1 MRISDWSSDVCSS
14 DLASNGSGATVNN
27 RRMRV
32 SPCKEMERALIGTGV
47 PLREEYLDR
56 YMPMLRNVAAN
67 SAGIRRAGAAS
78 LDLAYVASGRL
89 DGYWEFNLKPWDIAA
104 GIVMVQEAGGIV
116 RPLEGST
123 DVLADGHI
131 LATTRSEENTSEL
144 QSLM

>member
-1 MRISDWSSDVCSS
+1 
-14 DLASNGSGATVNN
+14 
-27 RRMRV
+27 
-32 SPCKEMERALIGTGV
+32 MERALIGTGV

-123 DVLADGHI
+123 DVLAEQAI
-131 LATTRSEENTSEL
+131 LRKIGRASCRERVC
-144 QSLM
+144 QYV

>member
-1 MRISDWSSDVCSS
+1 MCFFKEYGDPRVRHVRPHLCPQRRCYDRSTQDLYRASSGPS
-14 DLASNGSGATVNN
+14 AAVNN

-32 SPCKEMERALIGTGV
+32 GPCKEMERALIGTGV

-89 DGYWEFNLKPWDIAA
+89 DGYWEFNLKPWED
-104 GIVMVQEAGGIV
+104 
-116 RPLEGST
+116 R
-123 DVLADGHI
+123 
-131 LATTRSEENTSEL
+131 TSVV
-144 QSLM
+144 

>member
-1 MRISDWSSDVCSS
+1 
-14 DLASNGSGATVNN
+14 
-27 RRMRV
+27 
-32 SPCKEMERALIGTGV
+32 
-47 PLREEYLDR
+47 
-56 YMPMLRNVAAN
+56 MPMLRNVAAN

-131 LATTRSEENTSEL
+131 LATHLKLGDEVTMDW
-144 QSLM
+144 QSDVKGKRVVYRVDVCDSLIIKQKNRKKQTQITK